1 MPKDTYKDPRELFIG
16 FSCITGI
23 IITSV
28 IGLPSVFRGELVGK
42 IIFLYGCV
50 LLANLIFVQVTK
62 NIQLSA
68 FLLLITG
75 LPYFLYLFVMGGV
88 ENTGFLWSF
97 VVPPCAVF
105 LVGLRQG
112 ATIVILYL
120 LTLVIFLVQGAINKE
135 SLLLDNAYLLRF
147 ILVYLFISCGSILN
161 EFTREKSFHKFRSAN
176 KQKKESEEELSELYN
191 QLEKSKNLQTQL
203 SEKIGIEAQEIS
215 NKLIVASSQVAKA
228 SKHLAVGATKQAS
241 SLEEIAGSVEEI
253 GVFTKTNA
261 QNSKTANDLS
271 GRAIKAAKNGVSQM
285 DVMVA
290 SMDEINEASN
300 EILQI
305 IKTIDDIAFQTNL
318 LAINAAVEAA
328 RAGKHGKGF
337 AVVAQEVRIL
347 SSRCTKAA
355 SRTSDLI
362 ESSVSKI
369 ESGNIIAEKTSRVL
383 DDINTK
389 INDMGILVSK
399 ITKASQKQVQ
409 GIELVNNGL
418 SDIEKVTVENAST
431 AEEASKSAEELS
443 YYTKRTQS
451 LIESTIDIFYNLQD
465 SMEEDVRNS
474 TLDSS
479 QIESP
484 INNSEKIRPDN
495 IISLDDKEF
504 GRY

>member
-1 MPKDTYKDPRELFIG
+1 MSKDTYKDPRELFIG
-16 FSCITGI
+16 FSCIAGI

-28 IGLPSVFRGELVGK
+28 TGLPLIFKGEFLGK
-42 IIFLYGCV
+42 IIIIYGCV
-50 LLANLIFVQVTK
+50 LLTILIFVQITK

-68 FLLLITG
+68 ILLLLTG
-75 LPYFLYLFVMGGV
+75 IPYFLNLFVMGGV

-97 VVPPCAVF
+97 VIPPCAVF
-105 LVGLRQG
+105 LVGLRSG
-112 ATIVILYL
+112 VVVIVLYL
-120 LTLVIFLVQGAINKE
+120 LTLVIFLVMGSINKE
-135 SLLLDNAYLLRF
+135 SLLLTNSFLLRF
-147 ILVYLFISCGSILN
+147 ILVYLFISCGSVLN
-161 EFTREKSFHKFRSAN
+161 EFTREKSFLKFSSA
-176 KQKKESEEELSELYN
+176 KKEKKESEEELSELYN
-191 QLEKSKNLQTQL
+191 QLEKAKDLQTQL
-203 SEKIGIEAQEIS
+203 SEKIGYEAQSIS
-215 NKLIVASSQVAKA
+215 SKLIVASSQVAKA
-228 SKHLAVGATKQAS
+228 SKHLAMGATKQAS

-261 QNSKTANDLS
+261 DNSKTANDLS
-271 GRAIKAAKNGVSQM
+271 GRAIKAAKNGVQQM

-318 LAINAAVEAA
+318 LALNAAVEAA

-347 SSRCTKAA
+347 ASRCTKAA

-369 ESGNIIAEKTSRVL
+369 ESGNIIAEKTSKVL

-389 INDMGILVSK
+389 INDMGILVGK
-399 ITKASQKQVQ
+399 ITEASQKQVH

-418 SDIEKVTVENAST
+418 SDIEKVTVENAAT
-431 AEEASKSAEELS
+431 ADEASKSAEQLS
-443 YYTKRTQS
+443 FYTKRTQS

-465 SMEEDVRNS
+465 SMKEDVIKDPIDSELVKS
-474 TLDSS
+474 TTGKSN
-479 QIESP
+479 E
-484 INNSEKIRPDN
+484 IRPED
-495 IISLDDKEF
+495 IISLDDEEF